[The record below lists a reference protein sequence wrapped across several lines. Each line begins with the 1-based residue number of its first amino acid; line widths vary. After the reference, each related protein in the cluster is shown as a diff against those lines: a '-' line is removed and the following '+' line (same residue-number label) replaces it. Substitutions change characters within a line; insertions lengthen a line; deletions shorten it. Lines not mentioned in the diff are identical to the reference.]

1 MRLLGRVRVAD
12 PFTGVSACAEPTSND
27 VSSSMANKTVAAIF
41 YKEVVDAIARN
52 PPHVGD
58 LVVLKDLCGAVD
70 ASDKGET
77 SRLTRE
83 LVQLDGTE
91 DPLHG
96 ISYELFHALM
106 ARMLIEGWF
115 EEFDLL
121 LDWDQTLFSDK
132 NSRTADK
139 WEGIIGIVTTDPQSL
154 GLAGQVDHEKEWQ
167 RALNGF
173 EGVIRHFAKVKFPS
187 PSGIGAPPDPP
198 PTYETVLPRI
208 LHDAIE
214 AFYRTLQMIF
224 QQILELGL
232 ARLERD
238 NNDVQGLRTLQ
249 KLRLTLGVLLD
260 PDDPQKS
267 KQLGERLRI
276 ILDKRIRVVEFR
288 YGRDR
293 AKQHRF
299 LDAFPPFD
307 SRSVIFN
314 SLDREDKDEPYVRGD
329 RIGNIQVTRT
339 RLLPYLATMY
349 GHPTDASKS
358 PDPSHLRRR
367 AFITSKHGGQL
378 KFIDNDDLIV
388 FLSNFFDDAL
398 SEFMRPGG
406 APADQFGAAVRAW
419 KDTVELTTSVF
430 SQLTAHS
437 RLNLTEGPPNYL
449 THAFPRNLAGR
460 MLHDCGVF
468 AVRWAY
474 TLLSVFERIN
484 RSHSSIAGTVRAR
497 WVRLPLHV
505 GLMIESKFGV
515 VVEHNESAFM
525 WNADEVRLNQQA
537 WEDGRPDYDNDSN
550 LDDAALALKFLEDL
564 AANGFS
570 SDLDLPIRSISV
582 LADGEAVTKQTIW
595 NSYQKKV
602 VPSQLF
608 TSLVAASNTPQY
620 QFDVRYLR
628 NFELEREW
636 FNEVVLGFWNGDCNN
651 IWKKWKDKLSDPSIN
666 NNPAEL
672 KKNKEWYIN
681 DLNEALEIVDKS
693 YGRYISPK
701 KDELSQALR
710 GDQKQLLLPDVRIV
724 ASERLRT
731 VLPAVE
737 KVNEHISE
745 ITPPTFKFTGSV
757 PPFVPL
763 FARPEEVLLEV
774 P

>member
-1 MRLLGRVRVAD
+1 M
-12 PFTGVSACAEPTSND
+12 T
-27 VSSSMANKTVAAIF
+27 NKTVAAIF
-41 YKEVVDAIARN
+41 YKEVVDAIARTS
-52 PPHVGD
+52 PPDGD
-58 LVVLKDLCGAVD
+58 LIVLKDLCTAVD
-70 ASDKGET
+70 ASDRRAT
-77 SRLTRE
+77 SPLTRS
-83 LVQLDGTE
+83 LVQLSGTE
-91 DPLHG
+91 TRLHD
-96 ISYELFHALM
+96 ISYELYYALM
-106 ARMLIEGWF
+106 ARMLVEGWF
-115 EEFDLL
+115 DEFDLL
-121 LDWDQTLFSDK
+121 LDWDQTLFSNK

-198 PTYETVLPRI
+198 STYETVLPRI

-224 QQILELGL
+224 QQILELGM

-249 KLRLTLGVLLD
+249 KLRLALGVLLD

-349 GHPTDASKS
+349 GHPADAREL

-367 AFITSKHGGQL
+367 EFIATKHGGQL
-378 KFIDNDDLIV
+378 KFIDNDDLIL

-398 SEFMRPGG
+398 SEFMRQG

-515 VVEHNESAFM
+515 VIEHNESAFV

-537 WEDGRPDYDNDSN
+537 WENGKPDYDTDPT
-550 LDDAALALKFLEDL
+550 DAAALALKFLEDL

-570 SDLDLPIRSISV
+570 SDLDLPIRSILV

-595 NSYQKKV
+595 NSYQKNV

-608 TSLVAASNTPQY
+608 TRLVAASNTPQY

-636 FNEVVLGFWNGDCNN
+636 FNEVVLGFWNGDCND
-651 IWKKWKDKLSDPSIN
+651 IWKKWKDKLSDPSVN
-666 NNPAEL
+666 NNQAEL
-672 KKNKEWYIN
+672 KKNKEGYIT
-681 DLNEALEIVDKS
+681 DLNEALKIVDNS

-724 ASERLRT
+724 ASERLTT